1 LNVKVH
7 SARDEFECRVPE
19 PVLEI
24 SIRYRNKCALRYTT
38 FYSSIFAL
46 LFLAVTLPSAYGQ
59 FTPSGTSP
67 IALGTGAVSTI
78 TGDFNGDHI
87 LDLAITN
94 SGSSNI
100 TILLGDGHGGFTA
113 TAGGPITV
121 GAGPVDIVVGKF
133 NADQILDLAVITS
146 SGVAV
151 LLGDGTG
158 NFTVTA
164 NPLPAGFAYT
174 ALAVGDFNSDG
185 NLDVVSC
192 KYAAVTL
199 LLGNGQGSL
208 TASATTI
215 PAPCQSIALSDLNGD
230 GKLDFVTADGN
241 VVSIELGNGA
251 GFFNSAAGSPFPTAR
266 HMPTHAI
273 NIGRIMGAV
282 LMIGGVFLLS
292 KN

>member
-1 LNVKVH
+1 M
-7 SARDEFECRVPE
+7 
-19 PVLEI
+19 
-24 SIRYRNKCALRYTT
+24 
-38 FYSSIFAL
+38 
-46 LFLAVTLPSAYGQ
+46 
-59 FTPSGTSP
+59 
-67 IALGTGAVSTI
+67 STI
-78 TGDFNGDHI
+78 TGDFNGDGKQDFAFVDGNHPVAYI
-87 LDLAITN
+87 M
-94 SGSSNI
+94 
-100 TILLGDGHGGFTA
+100 LGDGASSFTA
-113 TAGGPITV
+113 ATNSPFSIGTGTV
-121 GAGPVDIVVGKF
+121 PTVVVTGDF

-158 NFTVTA
+158 NFTATA

-215 PAPCQSIALSDLNGD
+215 PAPCQSIAVSDLNGD

-241 VVSIELGNGA
+241 VVPIELGNGA

-282 LMIGGVFLLS
+282 LMIGGVFLIS